1 MDLNQIKILHNRLK
15 MLFQKIF
22 QVIRFSYL
30 VLDLEL
36 VLILQKIKSNS
47 VNELDELRA
56 DERIRKYN
64 E

>member
-36 VLILQKIKSNS
+36 VLILQKIKSIS